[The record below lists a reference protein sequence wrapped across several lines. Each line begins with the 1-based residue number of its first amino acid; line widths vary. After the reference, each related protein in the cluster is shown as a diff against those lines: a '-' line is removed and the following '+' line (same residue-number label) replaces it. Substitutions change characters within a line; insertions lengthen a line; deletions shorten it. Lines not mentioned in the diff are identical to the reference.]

1 MSELELI
8 NMLYPKILVATFC
21 GFIIGWEREL
31 KQKVAGIRTHILVC
45 VGACLYTS
53 VGFVLAKEYQIDPSR
68 IIGQIVTGVGFL
80 GAGVILVKEDKV
92 VGVTSAAFIWL
103 IASIGVFIGI
113 GYLLTP
119 ILLTLGLLLQI
130 LILEKV
136 ESRISKG
143 VEEKIN
149 KNIKTNKDEKQ

>member
-136 ESRISKG
+136 ESRISKK

-149 KNIKTNKDEKQ
+149 KKNTQL

>member
-119 ILLTLGLLLQI
+119 TILTLGLLLQI

-136 ESRISKG
+136 ETRIT
-143 VEEKIN
+143 
-149 KNIKTNKDEKQ
+149 KNIKNKSQ

>member
-8 NMLYPKILVATFC
+8 QNLYPKILVATFC

-53 VGFVLAKEYQIDPSR
+53 VGFVLAKEYDIDPSR

-136 ESRISKG
+136 ESRISKR

-149 KNIKTNKDEKQ
+149 KKNTQL